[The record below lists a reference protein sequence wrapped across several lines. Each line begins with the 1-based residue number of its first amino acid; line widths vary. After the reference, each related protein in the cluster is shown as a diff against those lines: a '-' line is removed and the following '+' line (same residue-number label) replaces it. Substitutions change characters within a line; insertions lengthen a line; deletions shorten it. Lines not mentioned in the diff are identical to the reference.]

1 MDLAAQAYKQA
12 GLNSVWECNSLW
24 VQALRIVREYKACR
38 SVYPY
43 WAFEPV
49 QSSVYPNLDRAD
61 NGPDRA

>member
-1 MDLAAQAYKQA
+1 MDLAAQGYKQA
-12 GLNSVWECNSLW
+12 GLNSALGYNSPW
-24 VQALRIVREYKACR
+24 VKAHRIVREYKACR